1 MDGDVPLA
9 VERLLEFVVLW
20 EEAGG
25 ESKVC
30 LSSSR
35 LDKLDMVAAV
45 LAGGDDGNGCSCG
58 YSDVCYGDSF
68 AYASCSF

>member
-9 VERLLEFVVLW
+9 VERLLVFVVLW

-30 LSSSR
+30 LSSS
-35 LDKLDMVAAV
+35 LDMVAAV

>member
-9 VERLLEFVVLW
+9 VERLPVFVVLW
-20 EEAGG
+20 EVAGG

-30 LSSSR
+30 LSSS
-35 LDKLDMVAAV
+35 LDMVAAV